1 VVALADPMRRAIFFR
16 ASVPWR
22 ACQERA
28 VGQAGE
34 ARSRLDQC
42 VAKLNLSQPRKETSM
57 PATAAKSRSLRV
69 KDARPATPHGHF
81 HWNELRTRDAE
92 RAKRFYAETIG
103 WTFEPTATPD
113 GDTYWLALSRGKPVA
128 GLFALASPKFDAVP
142 ESWIS
147 FLAVDDVDARVAKA
161 IAAGAKL
168 MLPVFD
174 VPNVGRIAMLMEPG
188 GAGIGWITPV
198 A

>member
-1 VVALADPMRRAIFFR
+1 
-16 ASVPWR
+16 
-22 ACQERA
+22 
-28 VGQAGE
+28 
-34 ARSRLDQC
+34 
-42 VAKLNLSQPRKETSM
+42 M
-57 PATAAKSRSLRV
+57 PATAAKSRNARR
-69 KDARPATPHGHF
+69 KQARPTTPHGHF

-92 RAKRFYAETIG
+92 RAKRFYGQTIG
-103 WTFEPTATPD
+103 WTFEATSTPD
-113 GDTYWLALSRGKPVA
+113 GDTYWLALSDGKPVA
-128 GLFALASPKFDAVP
+128 GLFSLASPRFDAVP

-161 IAAGAKL
+161 IEAGATL
-168 MLPVFD
+168 MLPLFD